1 MQKNS
6 SLRRAVLGCGKGT
19 GFGGERAWV
28 LHLGRLAFQS
38 SLCYC
43 LCVYIQFLCTSI
55 PLAVK
60 WGNNVKSRN
69 NFCDTRASLK
79 VRCSDL
85 ARTGEISVRVDTLQP
100 SLVSSPADI
109 NRFLQHLKEFFPF
122 KK

>member
-6 SLRRAVLGCGKGT
+6 SMRKAVLECGKGM
-19 GFGGERAWV
+19 GFGGERAWI
-28 LHLGRLAFQS
+28 LQLGRLAFQS
-38 SLCYC
+38 SLCYY
-43 LCVYIQFLCTSI
+43 LCVYTQFVCTSI

-60 WGNNVKSRN
+60 WGNNARSRN
-69 NFCDTRASLK
+69 NFCDTRAGFS

-100 SLVSSPADI
+100 SLISSPADI
-109 NRFLQHLKEFFPF
+109 NSFLQHLKEIFPL